1 MDTQVLA
8 ERLEAIEAKLD
19 ATEAKLNS
27 TEAKLDAILAH
38 LQGTSDGVAR
48 MNGHIDFV
56 EGVYDTL
63 RHPLSRLTGL
73 VRRRELPEPPARTVT
88 DSPTE

>member
-1 MDTQVLA
+1 MESQELTLEQ
-8 ERLEAIEAKLD
+8 RLELRLD
-19 ATEAKLNS
+19 AI
-27 TEAKLDAILAH
+27 EAKLDAILAH
-38 LQGTSDGVAR
+38 LQCTSDGVSR

-73 VRRRELPEPPARTVT
+73 VRRRELPEPPIRPST
-88 DSPTE
+88 DPPLE

>member
-1 MDTQVLA
+1 MESQDLTMEQ
-8 ERLEAIEAKLD
+8 RLELRLTAI
-19 ATEAKLNS
+19 
-27 TEAKLDAILAH
+27 EAKLDAILAH
-38 LQGTSDGVAR
+38 LQSTSDGVSR

-73 VRRRELPEPPARTVT
+73 VRRKELPEPPIRPLID
-88 DSPTE
+88 DSTE

>member
-1 MDTQVLA
+1 MESQELTLEQHL
-8 ERLEAIEAKLD
+8 ELRLEAIEAKLD
-19 ATEAKLNS
+19 A
-27 TEAKLDAILAH
+27 ILAH
-38 LQGTSDGVAR
+38 LECTSDGVAR

-73 VRRRELPEPPARTVT
+73 VRRRELPEPPARTAT